1 VLPLSDAH
9 AHVSPSGLGAEAVA
23 RKFRGVGGWFM
34 ALVSL
39 PPNHYGFGAG
49 LEGIIKSFESH
60 VVECGRARE
69 EGIKVAC
76 LAGIHPAY
84 VDELV
89 RIVGSH
95 RTGKVLEIVV
105 KALDHLRKLILDGRV
120 DGLGEFGRPHYKTLP
135 ESVVVNEIILLKA
148 LEICRDTNTLIHLH
162 TEQGGL
168 ATVASVNYL
177 VRLAEVPRNKVV
189 FHHVSTFLAKTV
201 EEFEYM
207 MSVLGREDLLTNI
220 LEAGV
225 TRALVESDFI
235 DDPKRPGAVMYPWDI
250 RGEVEKV
257 LSKGGGYEEVLTKY
271 LVDNVV
277 LLYGVPP
284 P

>member
-1 VLPLSDAH
+1 
-9 AHVSPSGLGAEAVA
+9 
-23 RKFRGVGGWFM
+23 
-34 ALVSL
+34 
-39 PPNHYGFGAG
+39 
-49 LEGIIKSFESH
+49 
-60 VVECGRARE
+60 
-69 EGIKVAC
+69 
-76 LAGIHPAY
+76 
-84 VDELV
+84 
-89 RIVGSH
+89 
-95 RTGKVLEIVV
+95 
-105 KALDHLRKLILDGRV
+105 
-120 DGLGEFGRPHYKTLP
+120 
-135 ESVVVNEIILLKA
+135 VVVNEIILLKA

-168 ATVASVNYL
+168 ATVASVDYL
-177 VRLAEVPRNKVV
+177 VRLAEVPRNKVEVPRNKVV